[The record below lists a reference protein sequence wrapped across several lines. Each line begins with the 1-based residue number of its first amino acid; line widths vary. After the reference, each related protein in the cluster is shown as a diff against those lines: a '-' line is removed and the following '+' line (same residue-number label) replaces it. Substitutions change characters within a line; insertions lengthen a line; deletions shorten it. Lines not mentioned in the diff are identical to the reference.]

1 MALSRNILFLFL
13 AIFALHACKI
23 SYSFTGAD
31 VPVDARHFSVK
42 LFNIQAT
49 LAPPDLGQ
57 VFTEDL
63 KDLILAQT
71 RLDVIPQD
79 GHLQYEGTITA
90 YQVMPTAITSG
101 ETAALNRLTI
111 SVKVKYKNTFDKD
124 KNFEATFTRFAD
136 YDSNLDLSAVERGL
150 IEEINEQITQD
161 IFDRSLGAW

>member
-1 MALSRNILFLFL
+1 MRVKAKIFLLFSILLITQF
-13 AIFALHACKI
+13 CRV

-31 VPVDARHFSVK
+31 VPPDARHFSVK
-42 LFNIQAT
+42 TFPVQAT

-63 KDLILAQT
+63 KDLILGQT
-71 RLDVIPQD
+71 RLDVVSQD
-79 GHLQYEGTITA
+79 GHLQYEGVITG
-90 YQVMPTAITSG
+90 YQISPAAITSG
-101 ETAALNRLTI
+101 EAAALNRLTI
-111 SVKVKYKNTFDKD
+111 TVKVKYKNTFERE

-136 YDSNLDLSAVERGL
+136 YDSSQDLSAVERGL